1 MNLNINVFLVM
12 FIIDLNILLLVIY
25 VIKYWFKI
33 YKLNLMCLV
42 NIMFNKMEIYVK
54 IFFKCYYMDFDL
66 KFIDYFYIKLFFNL
80 VILCVL

>member
-33 YKLNLMCLV
+33 YN
-42 NIMFNKMEIYVK
+42 YVK
-54 IFFKCYYMDFDL
+54 
-66 KFIDYFYIKLFFNL
+66 FN
-80 VILCVL
+80 VFSKYNF

>member
-42 NIMFNKMEIYVK
+42 IIMFNKMEIYVK
-54 IFFKCYYMDFDL
+54 FFL
-66 KFIDYFYIKLFFNL
+66 N
-80 VILCVL
+80 VIIWSLI

>member
-1 MNLNINVFLVM
+1 MNLNMNVFLVM

-42 NIMFNKMEIYVK
+42 IIMFNKMEIYVK
-54 IFFKCYYMDFDL
+54 FFL
-66 KFIDYFYIKLFFNL
+66 N
-80 VILCVL
+80 VIIWSLI